1 MNWGAGTRAGQSLVM
16 GAKVLAV
23 WAGRSH
29 VIEDDIRALA
39 HPVLRHRIQL
49 NYKAEA
55 EGATVE
61 SIIERLMKEGN

>member
-1 MNWGAGTRAGQSLVM
+1 M

-61 SIIERLMKEGN
+61 SIIQRLIKEGG

>member
-1 MNWGAGTRAGQSLVM
+1 VL

-23 WAGRSH
+23 WAGRVH
-29 VIEDDIRALA
+29 VTPDDVRALA

-55 EGATVE
+55 DGINVEGFIQKLLAEV
-61 SIIERLMKEGN
+61 R

>member
-1 MNWGAGTRAGQSLVM
+1 M